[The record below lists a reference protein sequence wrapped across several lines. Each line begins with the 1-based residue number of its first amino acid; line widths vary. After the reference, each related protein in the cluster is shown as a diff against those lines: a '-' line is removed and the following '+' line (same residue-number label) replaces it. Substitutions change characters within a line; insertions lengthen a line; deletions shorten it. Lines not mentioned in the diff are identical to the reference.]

1 MKINYNH
8 QFIMFVV
15 MVLTGMLFNPMS
27 MLAYNIEH
35 LYNSKTLFY
44 GGCLMASNMIWAHEI
59 VHYLSMGHFNSRLFL
74 FGTLLSTIIVF
85 FVLRE
90 QLFITE
96 EDWLKRM
103 IPHHSTALTTTNQ
116 LLKNR
121 EKDLK
126 SNPQL
131 FRLAKDII
139 YNQEREIVLM
149 KLMLEK
155 YK

>member
-1 MKINYNH
+1 MYKKNII
-8 QFIMFVV
+8 QFIV
-15 MVLTGMLFNPMS
+15 MTLIGICFNPMN
-27 MLAYNIEH
+27 MLAYRFKD
-35 LYNSKTLFY
+35 LYFSLTLFY
-44 GGCLMASNMIWAHEI
+44 GGLLMASNMVWSHEI

-74 FGTLLSTIIVF
+74 FGTLLSSIIVF

>member
-1 MKINYNH
+1 MELYNKH
-8 QFIMFVV
+8 VIQFIV
-15 MVLTGMLFNPMS
+15 MIIVGVLFNPMNA
-27 MLAYNIEH
+27 LAYKIND
-35 LYNSKTLFY
+35 LYMSLTLLY
-44 GGCLMASNMIWAHEI
+44 SGILMASNMIWSHEI
-59 VHYLSMGHFNSRLFL
+59 IHYFSMGEFNKYAFIV
-74 FGTLLSTIIVF
+74 GILLSILTTIIL
-85 FVLRE
+85 LRQ
-90 QLFITE
+90 QLFIDDTQ
-96 EDWLKRM
+96 WLKRM

-121 EKDLK
+121 EKDFK

>member
-1 MKINYNH
+1 MINYKH
-8 QFIMFVV
+8 QVIMFVV

-27 MLAYNIEH
+27 MLAYNIDH

-74 FGTLLSTIIVF
+74 FGTLLSSIIVF